1 MLHSP
6 CSFVDIS
13 VMNDDNATTLVMGV
27 GGCGGEGRA
36 DGKEKG
42 GGGGGATK
50 ANAADGRN
58 AKAET
63 RTVNFIIPCST
74 RFILPLTI

>member
-6 CSFVDIS
+6 CSFVVPDIS
-13 VMNDDNATTLVMGV
+13 VMNDNNATTLAMGN

-36 DGKEKG
+36 EGKEKG

-63 RTVNFIIPCST
+63 RTVDFIS
-74 RFILPLTI
+74 L